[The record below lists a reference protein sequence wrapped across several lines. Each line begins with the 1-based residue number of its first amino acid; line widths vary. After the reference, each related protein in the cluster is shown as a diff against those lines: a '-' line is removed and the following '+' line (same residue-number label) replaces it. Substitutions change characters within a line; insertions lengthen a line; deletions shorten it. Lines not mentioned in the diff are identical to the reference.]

1 MKTMTNPSH
10 RLRAWA
16 ESSCLPSTLS
26 CVLMLP
32 ITPCNNTEAFK
43 KSSLGDTGN
52 RDFPF
57 SSIQQPVK
65 FHSDEERLPYAAD
78 S

>member
-1 MKTMTNPSH
+1 
-10 RLRAWA
+10 
-16 ESSCLPSTLS
+16 
-26 CVLMLP
+26 MLP